1 MQKHRVR
8 VSYKNINKI
17 SYPVLFSS
25 LGVLAYLLLI
35 NFSDLAHIGSKALF
49 YTWGYLYF
57 IAMFNLIGYSLI
69 KFSNWLSEKM
79 EVYMIKQWKLILLY
93 SFVAVILLLLNY
105 VLLAT
110 AKMIAGSNEPFI
122 FVNSGHRILL
132 IVWFIE
138 LIIIGLLLVNRSV
151 LNSLRIQKEAA
162 RLQDENN
169 RARYIALQ
177 NQLNPHFLFNSLNT
191 LIAEI
196 EYDPKNAIDFTR
208 KLSDVYRYVLQC
220 QHKPLVTLEEELE
233 FMRAYIFL
241 HQVRLGDYISV
252 DCRIGEA
259 YKETQL
265 PPLTLQLL
273 VENVI
278 KHNSISAGKPM
289 LISIYALDKYL
300 IVSNTIHAKK
310 SPPPSGTGLQNLA
323 NRYLLIMNKEIEIV
337 KTDEL
342 FTIKLP
348 LQYE

>member
-1 MQKHRVR
+1 M
-8 VSYKNINKI
+8 SYKKINRI

-25 LGVLAYLLLI
+25 LGILAYLLLI
-35 NFSDLAHIGSKALF
+35 NFSDLALINSKALF

-57 IAMFNLIGYSLI
+57 ILMFNLIGYALI
-69 KFSNWLSEKM
+69 KFSNWISEKM

-93 SFVAVILLLLNY
+93 SFVGIILLLLNY

-110 AKMIAGSNEPFI
+110 AKMIAGAHEPFL
-122 FVNSGHRILL
+122 FANGGHRILL

-138 LIIIGLLLVNRSV
+138 LIIMGLLLVNRSA

-169 RARYIALQ
+169 KARYIALQ

-233 FMRAYIFL
+233 FMKSYIFL

-252 DCRIGEA
+252 DCQIGEE
-259 YKETQL
+259 YKVALL

-278 KHNSISAGKPM
+278 KHNSISASKPVY
-289 LISIYALDKYL
+289 ISIYVEAKHLV
-300 IVSNTIHAKK
+300 VSNTIHAKK
-310 SPPPSGTGLQNLA
+310 SQTPSGTGLQNLA
-323 NRYLLIMNKEIEIV
+323 NRYLLILNEEIEIL